1 MAGFLEELL
10 SGKYPQIER
19 LWRSD
24 FARIVDEVF
33 SPKPEHYTDDI
44 DDDFDAG
51 RADAVRLEDL
61 LRQERSLHDRT
72 RRELEVARAERD
84 ALRYKLD
91 AVRKELST

>member
-44 DDDFDAG
+44 DDDFGRDA
-51 RADAVRLEDL
+51 DIERLEGL
-61 LRQERSLHDRT
+61 LRQERSRHDRT
-72 RRELEVARAERD
+72 RQELEVARAERD